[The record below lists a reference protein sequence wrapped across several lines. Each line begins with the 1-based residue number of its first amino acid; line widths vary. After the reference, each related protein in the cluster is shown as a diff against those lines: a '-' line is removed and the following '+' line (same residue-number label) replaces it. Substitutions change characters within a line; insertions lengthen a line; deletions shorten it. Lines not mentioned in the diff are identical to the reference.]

1 MNQQQKSSSSREA
14 LLKSYNKRLKDD
26 IRSILENFGE
36 IVKSSKI
43 EEETQVSRLTEAVQS
58 QYEIE
63 VRASN
68 IVRSGESL
76 LKLVSDMKEFLILN
90 DFTPV
95 NSSISERSQM
105 LKPMNEETEN
115 KLSELKESTSMDLA
129 EMEKEHALL
138 SKQWHV

>member
-1 MNQQQKSSSSREA
+1 MNTAQKGLSNRES
-14 LLKSYNKRLKDD
+14 LLKSYNRRLKDD
-26 IRSILENFGE
+26 IKSILDNFNE
-36 IVKSSKI
+36 IVKTAKI
-43 EEETQVSRLTEAVQS
+43 EEETQVARLTEAVQT

-95 NSSISERSQM
+95 NASISDITQR
-105 LKPMNEETEN
+105 LKNIEDETDQRISGIKDSMSN
-115 KLSELKESTSMDLA
+115 DLS
-129 EMEKEHALL
+129 EMEKEY
-138 SKQWHV
+138 SMSDNR